1 MAGDAELVN
10 ESRQLRKAVG
20 AVGFFSLAF
29 GCIVGSGW
37 VIVLGDWLG
46 RGGPGGAIV
55 GFLAGGAALVLVGFC
70 YAELAARMPRAGGE
84 FLYACEGLGRDAGFF
99 VAWFLTLYMIAVA
112 AFEGIA
118 LSVMLR
124 QLFDAL
130 RGVSGYELL
139 GQRVTYVGVGVGL
152 IGAAGICILN
162 VLGARIAVGF
172 QSIVTFTFIGIL
184 LMVVTIAFVNGSPRN
199 WAPVF
204 PNTSE
209 VSWWQGA
216 LWVFSISGMF
226 LNGFQAG
233 LYAIEERREKTSLRR
248 SVLSVVAAI
257 AAAAAF
263 YSLLVLASTSAVPWP
278 QLVRAD
284 LPAATAFAAS
294 VPGGILGTVVI
305 VAAAISLTKTWNA
318 VALMASRLIFAQA
331 RLGYLPI
338 LFARVSRRSGAPS
351 LAIITVTILTMTVIP
366 LGRGAVVPIVNMCSI
381 CLALSYVLCLAILLR
396 LRRRAQQP
404 AERPQYEVPGG
415 SRTIWIGLAASLV
428 MAAIAVAGPA
438 FKAHT
443 VPLEWKLIIVWAV
456 AGAPLWI
463 LMRRSNGPIA
473 HRSQGI

>member
-294 VPGGILGTVVI
+294 VPGGILGHRRYCRCSDLSYQDLERRRTYG
-305 VAAAISLTKTWNA
+305 VAVNLCSGKTGLPTNTIRESFEEVRRAISSDHNCHNPDDDCNSTGSWCCSSHSQHVLN
-318 VALMASRLIFAQA
+318 M
-331 RLGYLPI
+331 P
-338 LFARVSRRSGAPS
+338 RVE
-351 LAIITVTILTMTVIP
+351 L
-366 LGRGAVVPIVNMCSI
+366 C
-381 CLALSYVLCLAILLR
+381 ALSGNSSST
-396 LRRRAQQP
+396 P
-404 AERPQYEVPGG
+404 
-415 SRTIWIGLAASLV
+415 
-428 MAAIAVAGPA
+428 
-438 FKAHT
+438 
-443 VPLEWKLIIVWAV
+443 
-456 AGAPLWI
+456 
-463 LMRRSNGPIA
+463 
-473 HRSQGI
+473 

>member
-1 MAGDAELVN
+1 
-10 ESRQLRKAVG
+10 
-20 AVGFFSLAF
+20 
-29 GCIVGSGW
+29 
-37 VIVLGDWLG
+37 
-46 RGGPGGAIV
+46 
-55 GFLAGGAALVLVGFC
+55 
-70 YAELAARMPRAGGE
+70 
-84 FLYACEGLGRDAGFF
+84 
-99 VAWFLTLYMIAVA
+99 
-112 AFEGIA
+112 
-118 LSVMLR
+118 
-124 QLFDAL
+124 
-130 RGVSGYELL
+130 
-139 GQRVTYVGVGVGL
+139 
-152 IGAAGICILN
+152 
-162 VLGARIAVGF
+162 
-172 QSIVTFTFIGIL
+172 
-184 LMVVTIAFVNGSPRN
+184 
-199 WAPVF
+199 
-204 PNTSE
+204 
-209 VSWWQGA
+209 
-216 LWVFSISGMF
+216 
-226 LNGFQAG
+226 
-233 LYAIEERREKTSLRR
+233 
-248 SVLSVVAAI
+248 
-257 AAAAAF
+257 
-263 YSLLVLASTSAVPWP
+263 
-278 QLVRAD
+278 
-284 LPAATAFAAS
+284 
-294 VPGGILGTVVI
+294 LGTVVI